1 MTRSPHL
8 PVPASPLLT
17 SARGS
22 GTHWGSRDAS
32 GSAGRKVGA
41 WQGCDRVACD
51 SPRDCEQEESRS
63 EFPLEAALP
72 QAGKHPSHNGG
83 LAALWGH
90 KCPPKHIF

>member
-8 PVPASPLLT
+8 PAPASPLLT

-51 SPRDCEQEESRS
+51 SPRDREQEESCS
-63 EFPLEAALP
+63 EFPLQAALP
-72 QAGKHPSHNGG
+72 QAGKYPSHGG
-83 LAALWGH
+83 GFSSTLGTQVS
-90 KCPPKHIF
+90 PKHIF